1 MENSNNQEKKKKEL
15 KVILLGD
22 AGVGKSSIILRYYQ
36 NKFNENGVPTFGAS
50 YVIKEVEKKEIIFK
64 LNIWDTSGQEKYRS
78 VTKLFVQG
86 ASIVILVF
94 SVDRPES
101 FQILD
106 FWYKEVLKICQGEE
120 NFILGVL
127 GNKSDLLA
135 LDIAETIP
143 EEEAIK
149 YAKEKNAL
157 FKFVSA
163 KEDYKGIET
172 YFNSL
177 LDKCIERNIGTEL
190 ENSFKIRRKTSKKE
204 KKPKASCC

>member
-15 KVILLGD
+15 KIILLGD

-36 NKFNENGVPTFGAS
+36 NKFNENGVPTFGTS
-50 YVIKEVEKKEIIFK
+50 YVIKEVEKKENIFK
-64 LNIWDTSGQEKYRS
+64 LNIWDTSGQERYRS

-94 SVDRPES
+94 SVDRRES
-101 FQILD
+101 FEILD

-120 NFILGVL
+120 NFVLGVL
-127 GNKSDLLA
+127 GNKSDLFA
-135 LDIAETIP
+135 LDLAETIP

-149 YAKEKNAL
+149 YAKEKNAY

-190 ENSFKIRRKTSKKE
+190 ESSFKIRRKSTKKE